1 MTDVPPPPADIP
13 VRPAATVMLVRDGA
27 VGLEVFMMR
36 RTFTASF
43 ASGMWVFPGG
53 RVDDADGADDLEAV
67 CDGLDDVTASR
78 LLGVARGGLAYW
90 VAATRE
96 CFEEAGVL
104 LARSRTPDGLPGPV
118 VAFDRPDVVERF
130 ERARHDIHD
139 GRRSLLDL
147 CDAEGLVLTTDG
159 MHYVSH
165 WITPKGEGKRFD
177 TRFFLAAAPGGQEPL
192 HDDGET
198 IDSFWVSPVEA
209 LERKGHGDLALMP
222 PTIANLEF
230 IAPHAT
236 TESAVAAAAAVGVP
250 RTILPKLRLDADG
263 RLIGVAMPDDPDYD
277 SLA

>member
-1 MTDVPPPPADIP
+1 
-13 VRPAATVMLVRDGA
+13 
-27 VGLEVFMMR
+27 MMR
-36 RTFTASF
+36 RTFSASF

-53 RVDDADGADDLEAV
+53 RVDDTDGGDELEAI
-67 CDGLDDVTASR
+67 CDGLDDPTASR
-78 LLGVARGGLAYW
+78 LLGIPAGGIAYW
-90 VAATRE
+90 VAAVRE

-118 VAFDRPDVVERF
+118 ISFDRPDVVERF
-130 ERARHDIHD
+130 ERARHEIHD
-139 GRRSLLDL
+139 GHRSLLHL
-147 CDAEGLVLTTDG
+147 CETEGLVLTTDAI
-159 MHYVSH
+159 HYVSH

-177 TRFFLAAAPGGQEPL
+177 TRFFLAAAPTAQEPL

-236 TESAVAAAAAVGVP
+236 TASAVAAAAAVGVP
-250 RTILPKLRLDADG
+250 RTILPKLRHDADG

-277 SLA
+277 ALP